1 MEAGIYSGY
10 STLKQEENSALK
22 SFMFPLQIM
31 SDWLISQLKG
41 LKTWQYF
48 WGENFEHL
56 TTIMVKIGQIRQTY
70 VMYLAKI
77 LFYNFGFNRTTGPQE
92 TEKISKTI
100 IALFSTF

>member
-1 MEAGIYSGY
+1 MRSTLHYIGLHPTTTKKMEAGAGIYSGY

-41 LKTWQYF
+41 LNTWQYF

-56 TTIMVKIGQIRQTY
+56 TTTMVKIGQ
-70 VMYLAKI
+70 MYLAKI
-77 LFYNFGFNRTTGPQE
+77 LFYNFGFN
-92 TEKISKTI
+92 
-100 IALFSTF
+100 

>member
-1 MEAGIYSGY
+1 MEAGAGIYSGY

-56 TTIMVKIGQIRQTY
+56 TTTMVKIGQ
-70 VMYLAKI
+70 MYLAKI
-77 LFYNFGFNRTTGPQE
+77 LFYNFGFNRTTGP
-92 TEKISKTI
+92 
-100 IALFSTF
+100 

>member
-1 MEAGIYSGY
+1 
-10 STLKQEENSALK
+10 
-22 SFMFPLQIM
+22 M

-56 TTIMVKIGQIRQTY
+56 TTTMVKIGQ
-70 VMYLAKI
+70 MYLAKI